1 MELLFL
7 GRGSA
12 FNFSEGNTSA
22 YFIDKNELF
31 LIDCGESI
39 FERIMEN
46 KLLENVKNIN
56 IMITHT
62 HSDHIGSIGSLIMYC
77 YYVIKKKVNIIIS
90 KDCLYKD
97 DLINLIRIF
106 GCTKEM
112 YRVIDEKKF
121 DNKYNLFNNIRFLKT
136 EHVSQI
142 PSYGILFDTKNG
154 LIYYS
159 GDTKELNN
167 ISNIISGKKNIDK
180 IYIDTT
186 STNTKNNVHVY
197 IGELN
202 ELIPEQLKNKIYCMH
217 INDKKCI
224 EMAHEYGFN
233 AIGVDKDKKI

>member
-12 FNFSEGNTSA
+12 FNSYEGNTSA

-39 FERIMEN
+39 YERIMEN
-46 KLLENVKNIN
+46 KLLDDIN
-56 IMITHT
+56 CINLMITHT

-77 YYVIKKKVNIIIS
+77 YYVINKKVNIIIS
-90 KDCLYKD
+90 KDCLYKN
-97 DLINLIRIF
+97 DLIDLIRIF

-112 YRVIDEKKF
+112 YRVIDETQF
-121 DNKYNLFNNIRFLKT
+121 DNKHKLFNNIRFLKT

-142 PSYGILFDTKNG
+142 PSYGILFDTENG

-167 ISNIISGKKNIDK
+167 ISNIISSNKDIDK

-186 STNTKNNVHVY
+186 STKTTNNVHVY
-197 IGELN
+197 IGDLN
-202 ELIPEQLKNKIYCMH
+202 NLIPDYLKNKIYCMH
-217 INDKKCI
+217 VNDKKCM
-224 EMAHEYGFN
+224 EMAIEYGFN
-233 AIGVDKDKKI
+233 IVKVN

>member
-12 FNFSEGNTSA
+12 FNSYEGNTSA

-39 FERIMEN
+39 FERIIEN
-46 KLLENVKNIN
+46 KLLDDIN
-56 IMITHT
+56 CINLMITHT

-77 YYVIKKKVNIIIS
+77 YYVINKKVNIIIS
-90 KDCLYKD
+90 KNCLYKK
-97 DLINLIRIF
+97 DLIDLIRIF

-112 YRVIDEKKF
+112 YRVIDETQF
-121 DNKYNLFNNIRFLKT
+121 DNKHKLFNNIRFLKT

-142 PSYGILFDTKNG
+142 PSYGILFDTENG

-167 ISNIISGKKNIDK
+167 ISNIISSTKTIDK

-186 STNTKNNVHVY
+186 STNITNNVHVY
-197 IGELN
+197 IRDLN
-202 ELIPEQLKNKIYCMH
+202 NLIPDYLKNKIYCMH
-217 INDKKCI
+217 VNDKKCM
-224 EMAHEYGFN
+224 EMAIEYGFN
-233 AIGVDKDKKI
+233 IVKVN

>member
-46 KLLENVKNIN
+46 KILDNINNIN

-62 HSDHIGSIGSLIMYC
+62 HSDHVGSIGSLIMYC

-97 DLINLIRIF
+97 DLIKLIRIF
-106 GCTKEM
+106 GCTNEM
-112 YRVIDEKKF
+112 YSIIDEKELE
-121 DNKYNLFNNIRFLKT
+121 NKYELFSNIRFIKT
-136 EHVSQI
+136 NHVSQI
-142 PSYGILFDTKNG
+142 PSYGIIFDTSNG

-159 GDTKELNN
+159 GDTSDLNN
-167 ISNIISGKKNIDK
+167 IEKIISSNEIIDK

-197 IGELN
+197 IEDLN
-202 ELIPEQLKNKIYCMH
+202 NLIPDYLKNKIYCMH
-217 INDKKCI
+217 INDEKCI
-224 EMAHEYGFN
+224 KIAKKYGFN
-233 AIGVDKDKKI
+233 VVEVDNKKIM

>member
-12 FNFSEGNTSA
+12 FNSYEGNTSA

-39 FERIMEN
+39 FETIMEN
-46 KLLENVKNIN
+46 KLLDDINCIN

-62 HSDHIGSIGSLIMYC
+62 HSDHVGSLGTLIMYC
-77 YYVIKKKVNIIIS
+77 YYAINKKVNIIIS
-90 KDCLYKD
+90 KDCLYKN
-97 DLINLIRIF
+97 DLIDLIRIF

-112 YRVIDEKKF
+112 YRIIDETEL
-121 DNKYNLFNNIRFLKT
+121 DNKYELFNTIRFKKT

-142 PSYGILFDTKNG
+142 SSYGIQIETNNG
-154 LIYYS
+154 VIYYS
-159 GDTKELNN
+159 GDTSNLNN
-167 ISNIISGKKNIDK
+167 ILELIKNKKTIDK
-180 IYIDTT
+180 IYVDST

-202 ELIPEQLKNKIYCMH
+202 NLIPDHLKNKIYCMH

-224 EMAHEYGFN
+224 EMAIEYGFN
-233 AIGVDKDKKI
+233 VVKFDKK

>member
-12 FNFSEGNTSA
+12 FNSYEGNTSA

-39 FERIMEN
+39 FERIME
-46 KLLENVKNIN
+46 KQLLDNINCIN

-62 HSDHIGSIGSLIMYC
+62 HSDHVGSIGSLIMYC
-77 YYVIKKKVNIIIS
+77 YYVINKKVNIIIS
-90 KDCLYKD
+90 KNCLYKK
-97 DLINLIRIF
+97 DLIDLIRIF

-112 YRVIDEKKF
+112 YSVIDETQF
-121 DNKYNLFNNIRFLKT
+121 DNKYKLFNNIRFLKT

-142 PSYGILFDTKNG
+142 PSYGILFDTENG

-167 ISNIISGKKNIDK
+167 ISNIISSTKTIDK

-186 STNTKNNVHVY
+186 STKTTNNVHVY
-197 IGELN
+197 IGDLN
-202 ELIPEQLKNKIYCMH
+202 NLIPDYLKNKIYCMH
-217 INDKKCI
+217 LNDKKCM
-224 EMAHEYGFN
+224 EMAIEYGFN
-233 AIGVDKDKKI
+233 IVKVN

>member
-12 FNFSEGNTSA
+12 FNSYEGNTSA

-39 FERIMEN
+39 YERIMEN
-46 KLLENVKNIN
+46 KLLDDIKCIN
-56 IMITHT
+56 LMITHT

-77 YYVIKKKVNIIIS
+77 YYVINKKVNIIIS
-90 KDCLYKD
+90 KDCLYKN
-97 DLINLIRIF
+97 DLIDLIRIF

-112 YRVIDEKKF
+112 YTINDETEF
-121 DNKYNLFNNIRFLKT
+121 DNKYELFNNIRFLKT

-142 PSYGILFDTKNG
+142 SSYGILFETNNG
-154 LIYYS
+154 VLYYS
-159 GDTKELNN
+159 GDTSNLKN
-167 ISNIISGKKNIDK
+167 ISELIKNNKTIDK

-186 STNTKNNVHVY
+186 STNTNNNVHVY

-202 ELIPEQLKNKIYCMH
+202 DLIPNHLKNKVYCMH
-217 INDKKCI
+217 VNDKKCI
-224 EMAHEYGFN
+224 EIAQEYGFS
-233 AIGVDKDKKI
+233 VVKFEKK

>member
-1 MELLFL
+1 MELSFL

-12 FNFSEGNTSA
+12 FNSYEGNTSA

-39 FERIMEN
+39 FERIIEN
-46 KLLENVKNIN
+46 KLLDDIN
-56 IMITHT
+56 CINLMITHT

-77 YYVIKKKVNIIIS
+77 YYVINKKVNIIIS

-112 YRVIDEKKF
+112 YRIIDETEF
-121 DNKYNLFNNIRFLKT
+121 DNKYKLFNNIRFLKT

-142 PSYGILFDTKNG
+142 SSYGILFDTKNG

-167 ISNIISGKKNIDK
+167 VSNIILSNKDIDK
-180 IYIDTT
+180 IYVDTT

-202 ELIPEQLKNKIYCMH
+202 NLIPNYLKNKVYCMH

-224 EMAHEYGFN
+224 EMAQDYGFN
-233 AIGVDKDKKI
+233 IVKFDKK

>member
-12 FNFSEGNTSA
+12 FNSYEGNTSA

-39 FERIMEN
+39 FERIME
-46 KLLENVKNIN
+46 KQLLDNINCIN

-62 HSDHIGSIGSLIMYC
+62 HSDHVGSIGSLIMYC
-77 YYVIKKKVNIIIS
+77 YYVINKKVNIIIS
-90 KDCLYKD
+90 KNCLYKK
-97 DLINLIRIF
+97 DLIDLIRIF

-112 YRVIDEKKF
+112 YRVIDETQF
-121 DNKYNLFNNIRFLKT
+121 DNKYKLFNNIRFIKT

-142 PSYGILFDTKNG
+142 PSYGILFDTENG

-167 ISNIISGKKNIDK
+167 ISNIISSTKTIDK

-186 STNTKNNVHVY
+186 STNITNNVHVY
-197 IGELN
+197 IGDLN
-202 ELIPEQLKNKIYCMH
+202 NLIPDYLKNKIYCMH
-217 INDKKCI
+217 VNDEKCM
-224 EMAHEYGFN
+224 EMAIEYGFN
-233 AIGVDKDKKI
+233 IVKVN

>member
-1 MELLFL
+1 MELFFL

-12 FNFSEGNTSA
+12 FNSYEGNTSA

-46 KLLENVKNIN
+46 KLLDNINNIN

-62 HSDHIGSIGSLIMYC
+62 HSDHVGSLGSLIMYC
-77 YYVIKKKVNIIIS
+77 YYVINKKVNIIIS
-90 KDCLYKD
+90 KDCLYKN
-97 DLINLIRIF
+97 DLIDLIRIF

-112 YRVIDEKKF
+112 YTIIEETEL
-121 DNKYNLFNNIRFLKT
+121 DNKYQLFNNMRFLKT

-142 PSYGILFDTKNG
+142 PSYGILFDTNNG
-154 LIYYS
+154 VLYYS
-159 GDTKELNN
+159 GDTSNLKN
-167 ISNIISGKKNIDK
+167 ISELIKNKKTIDK

-186 STNTKNNVHVY
+186 STNIKNNVHVY

-202 ELIPEQLKNKIYCMH
+202 DLTQDYLKNKIYCMH
-217 INDKKCI
+217 VNDKKCI
-224 EMAHEYGFN
+224 EMAQEYGFN
-233 AIGVDKDKKI
+233 VVQTKN

>member
-12 FNFSEGNTSA
+12 FNYSEGNTSA

-39 FERIMEN
+39 FERKAIYRNNE
-46 KLLENVKNIN
+46 KITENVKNIN

-121 DNKYNLFNNIRFLKT
+121 DNKYMRHDI
-136 EHVSQI
+136 
-142 PSYGILFDTKNG
+142 
-154 LIYYS
+154 
-159 GDTKELNN
+159 
-167 ISNIISGKKNIDK
+167 GKAID
-180 IYIDTT
+180 
-186 STNTKNNVHVY
+186 
-197 IGELN
+197 E
-202 ELIPEQLKNKIYCMH
+202 
-217 INDKKCI
+217 
-224 EMAHEYGFN
+224 A
-233 AIGVDKDKKI
+233 

>member
-12 FNFSEGNTSA
+12 FNSYEGNTSA

-39 FERIMEN
+39 FETIMEN
-46 KLLENVKNIN
+46 KLLDDINCIN

-62 HSDHIGSIGSLIMYC
+62 HSDHVGSLGTLIMYC
-77 YYVIKKKVNIIIS
+77 YYVINKKVNIIIL
-90 KDCLYKD
+90 KDCLYKN
-97 DLINLIRIF
+97 DLIDLIRIF

-112 YRVIDEKKF
+112 YRIIDETEL
-121 DNKYNLFNNIRFLKT
+121 DNKYELFNTIRFKKT

-142 PSYGILFDTKNG
+142 SSYGIQIETNNG
-154 LIYYS
+154 VIYYS
-159 GDTKELNN
+159 GDTSNLNN
-167 ISNIISGKKNIDK
+167 ILELIKNKKTIDK
-180 IYIDTT
+180 IYVDST

-202 ELIPEQLKNKIYCMH
+202 NLIPDHLKNKIYCMH

-224 EMAHEYGFN
+224 EMAIEYGFN
-233 AIGVDKDKKI
+233 VVKFDKK